1 MLEAPR
7 RTNYDPGVAVVIDP
21 EGRELEA
28 LAEVVDFR
36 GLRVLDVG
44 CGDGRLVWRIAPAA
58 GSVLGIDVDADLV
71 EEARFD
77 TPPHLRGKV
86 EFRESSIVELDE
98 PPRRF
103 DLVFFTWS
111 L

>member
-1 MLEAPR
+1 M
-7 RTNYDPGVAVVIDP
+7 AVTIDP

-28 LAEVVDFR
+28 LARVVDFE

-44 CGDGRLVWRIAPAA
+44 CGEGRLVWRIAPEAE
-58 GSVLGIDVDADLV
+58 SVLGIDVDAELV
-71 EEARFD
+71 ATARSE
-77 TPPHLRGKV
+77 TPPALRGKI

-98 PPRRF
+98 PPARF

>member
-1 MLEAPR
+1 
-7 RTNYDPGVAVVIDP
+7 VAVVIDP
-21 EGRELEA
+21 EGKEVDA
-28 LAEVVDFR
+28 LAEVVSFT

-58 GSVLGIDVDADLV
+58 ASVLGIDIDA
-71 EEARFD
+71 ERIETAKKD
-77 TPPHLRGKV
+77 TPPALRRKV

-98 PPRRF
+98 PPARF

>member
-1 MLEAPR
+1 MAF
-7 RTNYDPGVAVVIDP
+7 VIDP

-28 LAEVVDFR
+28 LPKLVDFT

-44 CGDGRLVWRIAPAA
+44 CGDGRLVWRIAPQAE
-58 GSVLGIDVDADLV
+58 SVLGIDVDAD
-71 EEARFD
+71 EIEIARRE
-77 TPPHLRGKV
+77 TPRELRHKI
-86 EFRESSIVELDE
+86 EFRERSIVELDE

>member
-1 MLEAPR
+1 M
-7 RTNYDPGVAVVIDP
+7 IDP
-21 EGRELEA
+21 DGRELEA
-28 LAEVVDFR
+28 LARVVDLE

-58 GSVLGIDVDADLV
+58 ESVLGIDVDGDLI
-71 EEARFD
+71 ETAKREI
-77 TPPHLRGKV
+77 PPELRGKV
-86 EFRESSIVELDE
+86 ELRAASVVELDE
-98 PPRRF
+98 PPARF

>member
-1 MLEAPR
+1 
-7 RTNYDPGVAVVIDP
+7 VAVTIDP

-28 LAEVVDFR
+28 LARVVDFE

-58 GSVLGIDVDADLV
+58 ESVLGIDVDPELIATAKRETPV
-71 EEARFD
+71 E
-77 TPPHLRGKV
+77 LRTKV
-86 EFRESSIVELDE
+86 ELRESSIVELDE
-98 PPRRF
+98 PPARF

>member
-1 MLEAPR
+1 M
-7 RTNYDPGVAVVIDP
+7 AVTIDP

-28 LAEVVDFR
+28 LAHVVDFD

-44 CGDGRLVWRIAPAA
+44 CGDGRVVWRIAPVAQ
-58 GSVLGIDVDADLV
+58 SVLGIDVDGDLI
-71 EEARFD
+71 EMGRREM
-77 TPPHLRGKV
+77 PPELRGKV
-86 EFRESSIVELDE
+86 ELRETSVVELDE
-98 PPRRF
+98 PPACF

>member
-1 MLEAPR
+1 MAI
-7 RTNYDPGVAVVIDP
+7 VIDP

-28 LAEVVDFR
+28 LAGVVDFA

-44 CGDGRLVWRIAPAA
+44 CGDGRLVWRIAPRAA
-58 GSVLGIDVDADLV
+58 SVLGIDVDADLI
-71 EEARFD
+71 EQARKEM
-77 TPPHLRGKV
+77 PPELKGKV
-86 EFRESSIVELDE
+86 EIRQSDIVELDE

>member
-1 MLEAPR
+1 
-7 RTNYDPGVAVVIDP
+7 VAVTIDP

-28 LAEVVDFR
+28 LAQVVDFS

-44 CGDGRLVWRIAPAA
+44 CGDGRLVWRIAPQTEN
-58 GSVLGIDVDADLV
+58 VLGIDVDAELV
-71 EEARFD
+71 ETARRE
-77 TPPHLRGKV
+77 TPPELRSKV
-86 EFRESSIVELDE
+86 ELREASIVELDE
-98 PPRRF
+98 PPGRF